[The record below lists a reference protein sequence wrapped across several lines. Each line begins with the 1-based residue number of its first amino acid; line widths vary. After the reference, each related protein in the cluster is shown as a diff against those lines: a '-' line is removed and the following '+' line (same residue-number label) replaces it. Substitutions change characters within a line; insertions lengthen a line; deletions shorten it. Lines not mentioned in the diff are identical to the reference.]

1 MLLLVALVLQAP
13 TFLEVKT
20 SLQTDK
26 SVAEVKTRRRL
37 KDVKMKSVYGANETT
52 SKHHNTLYSKACIQ
66 LYAA

>member
-1 MLLLVALVLQAP
+1 MLLLVALVSQAP

-20 SLQTDK
+20 SLLTDK
-26 SVAEVKTRRRL
+26 SVAEVKTRRL